1 MRSPKNASFGA
12 LVLTI
17 ALVPAC
23 QDKVAE
29 PEPPPK
35 PTTSAA
41 PAAPDPTELKIEDLT
56 PGEGERAVK
65 DGDEIKV
72 LYVGRLLKTNA
83 KFDSNDKRDA
93 PFKFTVGEGVI
104 EGWSKGVV
112 GMKKGGKRKLTIPAS
127 LAYKEKG
134 SPPKIPPNAPLVFE
148 IELLGWAD
156 EPAAPA
162 GSASAAASGSAGAA
176 PSAKAA
182 PTSSAAAAP
191 KKEPKKEEPKK

>member
-1 MRSPKNASFGA
+1 MSHASILRCA
-12 LVLTI
+12 ALSLVL
-17 ALVPAC
+17 AAVSC

-41 PAAPDPTELKIEDLT
+41 TVPDPTELKIEDLT
-56 PGEGERAVK
+56 VGEGDRAVK
-65 DGDEIKV
+65 EGDEVKV

-93 PFKFTVGEGVI
+93 PFKFKVGEGVI

-112 GMKKGGKRKLTIPAS
+112 GMKKGGKRKLIIPSS

-134 SPPKIPPNAPLVFE
+134 SPPKIPPNAPLTFE

-156 EPAAPA
+156 EKDAAPTGSA
-162 GSASAAASGSAGAA
+162 SGGASASAAPAASAGPAA
-176 PSAKAA
+176 SATAG
-182 PTSSAAAAP
+182 P
-191 KKEPKKEEPKK
+191 KKDDAKK